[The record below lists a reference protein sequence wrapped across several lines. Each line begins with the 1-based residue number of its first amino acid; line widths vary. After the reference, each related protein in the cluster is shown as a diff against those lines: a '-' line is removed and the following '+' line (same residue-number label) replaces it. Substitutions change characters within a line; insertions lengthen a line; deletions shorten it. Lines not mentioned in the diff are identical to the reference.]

1 MAKKRSSKKKN
12 NNGYDPR
19 TDPNNLTPL
28 SRSGLYEGGYSQR
41 RTRYDDVTVSRL
53 AKNRVVAAIM
63 KQGKVGE
70 NVALRKANRLVLG
83 TSLPRTEEEKR
94 MIRNSPSTSNRWPYN
109 KRNRK
114 K

>member
-41 RTRYDDVTVSRL
+41 RTRYDDVTVSQL
-53 AKNRVVAAIM
+53 ARNRVVAAIM
-63 KQGKVGE
+63 KQGRVGE
-70 NVALRKANRLVLG
+70 NVARLKSAQMALG
-83 TSLPRTEEEKR
+83 QNKPRTEEEKR
-94 MIRNSPSTSNRWPYN
+94 II
-109 KRNRK
+109 RNRK
-114 K
+114 SRK